1 MTASQT
7 CALCLYRHS
16 RAHLFTRGRKQKNPA
31 NVERR
36 KIGADAAIM
45 NPVANIIALKGASP
59 HHHYHHLLTPP
70 LLLLLPLLLLNPLPA
85 AAAGPLH
92 LFLPLLR
99 TATGCFHSRHVC
111 LSYGVVHFPL
121 ALPLIWRGPT
131 KSTAFSYHLLCVVHL
146 PPALPRY
153 FAAGRT
159 LQIFNL
165 DLKEHNMPVDVPFW
179 SWINETTVALVTET
193 YVSRCT
199 PLSACC
205 HGLYC
210 SPSFAD
216 VFVHCTPVVL
226 GAPTQLRVCLHV
238 YIHGHVSRTMAT
250 RHIYLH
256 GHAC

>member
-1 MTASQT
+1 MAW
-7 CALCLYRHS
+7 
-16 RAHLFTRGRKQKNPA
+16 FT
-31 NVERR
+31 
-36 KIGADAAIM
+36 
-45 NPVANIIALKGASP
+45 S
-59 HHHYHHLLTPP
+59 HLLCP
-70 LLLLLPLLLLNPLPA
+70 
-85 AAAGPLH
+85 
-92 LFLPLLR
+92 
-99 TATGCFHSRHVC
+99 
-111 LSYGVVHFPL
+111 SYGVVLTQSTYHF
-121 ALPLIWRGPT
+121 
-131 KSTAFSYHLLCVVHL
+131 LCVVHL

-165 DLKEHNMPVDVPFW
+165 DLKAKMKEHNMPVDVPFW

-193 YVSRCT
+193 YVLRCT

-216 VFVHCTPVVL
+216 VFVHCTTVVL